1 MQSSLRNQLN
11 KLKENQKSAPT
22 LPYKAQSS
30 LLFDF
35 KYTNVID
42 VETIYEIG
50 YEGLIELSKI
60 DENFTKYFKT
70 LFEPTS
76 KYFNREMSD
85 NTEINK
91 KDKELKSILVYL
103 SKYFHN
109 QNSHQVMEY
118 LIKVYKV
125 NIYLTEY
132 FILPFICYYNNTVF
146 LKMIQNINYKEN
158 TQFEFMQ
165 EYAKNGIL
173 IHKND
178 IIKYLCDSTHFNF
191 LVKIIEFYIKNVSL
205 NVYEYYEF
213 ILDILEYKINN
224 IESIKKDK
232 DINFFN
238 ILIKII
244 NYINKNFNTLE
255 EQNYSKYLKRYQ
267 ILFDTIL
274 KKINLSNDIIKA
286 LTNDMIINIFKKCN
300 INQIYSLLTLN
311 KILSKKFFENNN
323 NSNEILYK
331 NEAIEVLAKELEDS
345 DEIKEYFINNKNDTE
360 YFIYELILANI
371 KEKNNNIRPILILYF
386 EDVENIENLLLL
398 IYKNNKNSK
407 EIANI
412 IFNVLEDINQNNL
425 NKAFIKLYKKRKI
438 TDLPI
443 KNDNMNIYISLLSSS
458 IPQVISALNQLN
470 SDSNKLKDENIIN
483 SLASKFNF
491 NDDETILNLILN
503 LKNFD
508 LKRIS
513 KDIYEFYINMMKNF
527 NMNKYSESFKINI
540 ENTLNKIYE
549 NNPNIIFNIYSKI
562 IFNKNSFKI
571 KSLEDDL
578 IKNKKLFIEQLISLV
593 KTSKERNRALNIKNI
608 FNYFESFFKT
618 KIIDE
623 EELNLIESL
632 LSEPNLYLLYDNL
645 FSNILKGYI
654 LYISKFDKKF
664 THIVTLYEIINKN
677 KDNFNTF
684 FNELISTHFSNTN
697 QQQVFL
703 AYLLLIYNNESNNN
717 INNKLLLNYT
727 FDILKNTKKQ
737 DFILSIALLFHIN
750 EISLD
755 SFSLY
760 FNIKRDITFNKLLS
774 IAYVDNKKLTNISFD
789 KNIINSVKK
798 LYENINNDKNE
809 LRINKNYLRRLFE
822 SKLINLEDLYFI
834 INILLIDNEDN
845 MNENLENDF
854 VKIIIKILSLFTK
867 NESFDIKSKNNQ
879 KTFMNIIEKSFK
891 IKNDIICNI
900 LIKNFIRYYPEL
912 INELIY
918 FLVELKNQNK
928 TNNFIISEDIVKIL
942 FEKGFDLSLLKGEE
956 ELFTI
961 IKFCL
966 NNNISPYSLNIK
978 SIEQKLILKYL
989 NYIQKEF
996 IELSKLDESQIIY
1009 FYKILLIN
1017 PIEVNREILIKTFN
1031 ILAST
1036 ENININI
1043 CYSIF
1048 SLLKNLSKIS
1058 KEDKDILINEFPQII
1073 TKLISV
1079 LNLENNFNYEEEK
1092 KIQLILSSSNIIC
1105 IKCEKE
1111 DNKKNKII
1119 LDCYQEIIKSNLPQT
1134 IQNEIFNIIFECIID
1149 FINEINIINEEFYYE
1164 YIQTIIKHP
1173 FMEYNNKIIL
1183 DLLKTKIIKNKNKAN
1198 AFLFYVLY
1206 ETFLNKKIEVF
1217 NEIIYNKENKDGYTL
1232 YEWMKIM
1239 ECILLLKNTQDN
1251 IVYELISNIIISLIK
1266 DKKDKMN
1273 LEEEIDNENKTS
1285 EIILNIITFLFNK
1298 NKDLT
1303 EKIINLAKQENLL
1316 SNIFITMYSIK
1327 DKYNK
1332 SKNYILS
1339 KIISYISTKDENL
1352 YEYILNKIILEN
1364 QEKKYENLIYI
1375 YQLMMKL
1382 ANKKNNNILDL
1393 LKKSLEKI
1401 ISVDLKAS
1409 PQNKDSIFYT
1419 YNFTIYKYLIH
1430 ISNLYDMTLL
1440 SSFNK
1445 FTPLFIESMKTIKKD
1460 QKKLKK
1466 KAENENEEITL
1477 IKDNAKLI
1485 YEDLNLLTD
1494 GNLCN
1499 YLSPFLKDLIE
1510 AIISVNLD
1518 TFKPILARI
1527 ASKNE
1532 FDLNFNAVI
1541 LNKAKI
1547 NPLLL
1552 YYFQMT
1558 IESGDKLT
1566 FADMHKEIIKFF
1578 IQIMHEKQK
1587 YIKEITDCLNSFILK
1602 INEKQLKEIFSLLLS
1617 YLNEKDENK
1626 EYILSNSIIIL
1637 QIFNTLL
1644 NVIHDIFVENYF
1656 TKYKNIIVQLIH
1668 LSDSFIF
1675 KEDESNI
1682 SKLGEKHER
1691 TIDVNNN
1698 DFSYYKLSGLL
1709 LENIKLNFKYSKG
1722 KLLVET
1728 QEELFDPIIEQYK
1741 LSQNKEKMNEYY
1753 ENSIKECI
1761 LEMFKNIQ
1769 SDDLFKELNDELLN
1783 LIRED
1788 SYITKLLVL
1797 KTITVS
1803 LETLKERYLTQIG
1816 DIIPYVSELLEDS
1829 NTEVKKSSVE
1839 LLQYIEK
1846 LTGESYQTYLE

>member
-1 MQSSLRNQLN
+1 M
-11 KLKENQKSAPT
+11 
-22 LPYKAQSS
+22 
-30 LLFDF
+30 
-35 KYTNVID
+35 
-42 VETIYEIG
+42 
-50 YEGLIELSKI
+50 
-60 DENFTKYFKT
+60 
-70 LFEPTS
+70 
-76 KYFNREMSD
+76 
-85 NTEINK
+85 
-91 KDKELKSILVYL
+91 
-103 SKYFHN
+103 
-109 QNSHQVMEY
+109 
-118 LIKVYKV
+118 
-125 NIYLTEY
+125 
-132 FILPFICYYNNTVF
+132 
-146 LKMIQNINYKEN
+146 
-158 TQFEFMQ
+158 
-165 EYAKNGIL
+165 
-173 IHKND
+173 
-178 IIKYLCDSTHFNF
+178 
-191 LVKIIEFYIKNVSL
+191 
-205 NVYEYYEF
+205 
-213 ILDILEYKINN
+213 
-224 IESIKKDK
+224 
-232 DINFFN
+232 
-238 ILIKII
+238 
-244 NYINKNFNTLE
+244 
-255 EQNYSKYLKRYQ
+255 
-267 ILFDTIL
+267 
-274 KKINLSNDIIKA
+274 
-286 LTNDMIINIFKKCN
+286 
-300 INQIYSLLTLN
+300 
-311 KILSKKFFENNN
+311 
-323 NSNEILYK
+323 
-331 NEAIEVLAKELEDS
+331 
-345 DEIKEYFINNKNDTE
+345 
-360 YFIYELILANI
+360 
-371 KEKNNNIRPILILYF
+371 
-386 EDVENIENLLLL
+386 
-398 IYKNNKNSK
+398 
-407 EIANI
+407 
-412 IFNVLEDINQNNL
+412 
-425 NKAFIKLYKKRKI
+425 
-438 TDLPI
+438 
-443 KNDNMNIYISLLSSS
+443 
-458 IPQVISALNQLN
+458 
-470 SDSNKLKDENIIN
+470 
-483 SLASKFNF
+483 
-491 NDDETILNLILN
+491 
-503 LKNFD
+503 
-508 LKRIS
+508 
-513 KDIYEFYINMMKNF
+513 
-527 NMNKYSESFKINI
+527 
-540 ENTLNKIYE
+540 
-549 NNPNIIFNIYSKI
+549 
-562 IFNKNSFKI
+562 
-571 KSLEDDL
+571 
-578 IKNKKLFIEQLISLV
+578 
-593 KTSKERNRALNIKNI
+593 
-608 FNYFESFFKT
+608 
-618 KIIDE
+618 
-623 EELNLIESL
+623 
-632 LSEPNLYLLYDNL
+632 
-645 FSNILKGYI
+645 
-654 LYISKFDKKF
+654 
-664 THIVTLYEIINKN
+664 
-677 KDNFNTF
+677 
-684 FNELISTHFSNTN
+684 
-697 QQQVFL
+697 
-703 AYLLLIYNNESNNN
+703 IYNNESNNN

-774 IAYVDNKKLTNISFD
+774 IAYADDKKLTNISFD

-798 LYENINNDKNE
+798 LYENVNNDKNE

-1111 DNKKNKII
+1111 DYKKNKII

-1217 NEIIYNKENKDGYTL
+1217 NEIIYNKENKDGNTL

-1251 IVYELISNIIISLIK
+1251 IVYELISNITISLIK

-1273 LEEEIDNENKTS
+1273 LEEEIDNESKTS

-1316 SNIFITMYSIK
+1316 SNIFITMYLIK

-1339 KIISYISTKDENL
+1339 KIISYISSKDENL

-1445 FTPLFIESMKTIKKD
+1445 FIPLFIESMKTIKKD

-1485 YEDLNLLTD
+1485 YDDLNLLTD

-1617 YLNEKDENK
+1617 FINEKNEDK

>member
-1 MQSSLRNQLN
+1 M
-11 KLKENQKSAPT
+11 
-22 LPYKAQSS
+22 
-30 LLFDF
+30 
-35 KYTNVID
+35 
-42 VETIYEIG
+42 
-50 YEGLIELSKI
+50 
-60 DENFTKYFKT
+60 
-70 LFEPTS
+70 
-76 KYFNREMSD
+76 
-85 NTEINK
+85 
-91 KDKELKSILVYL
+91 
-103 SKYFHN
+103 
-109 QNSHQVMEY
+109 
-118 LIKVYKV
+118 
-125 NIYLTEY
+125 
-132 FILPFICYYNNTVF
+132 
-146 LKMIQNINYKEN
+146 
-158 TQFEFMQ
+158 
-165 EYAKNGIL
+165 
-173 IHKND
+173 
-178 IIKYLCDSTHFNF
+178 
-191 LVKIIEFYIKNVSL
+191 
-205 NVYEYYEF
+205 
-213 ILDILEYKINN
+213 
-224 IESIKKDK
+224 ESIKKDK

-286 LTNDMIINIFKKCN
+286 LTNDMFINIFKKCN

-654 LYISKFDKKF
+654 LYISKLDKKF

-774 IAYVDNKKLTNISFD
+774 ITYVDNKKLTNISFD

-918 FLVELKNQNK
+918 LLVELKNQNK

-1217 NEIIYNKENKDGYTL
+1217 NEIIYNKDNKDGYSL

-1273 LEEEIDNENKTS
+1273 LEDEIDNENKTS

-1339 KIISYISTKDENL
+1339 KIISYISAKDENL

-1419 YNFTIYKYLIH
+1419 YNFTIHKYLIH

-1445 FTPLFIESMKTIKKD
+1445 FIPLFIESMKTIKKD

-1485 YEDLNLLTD
+1485 YDDLNLLTD

>member
-11 KLKENQKSAPT
+11 KLKEGQRSAPT

-35 KYTNVID
+35 KYVNAID

-76 KYFNREMSD
+76 KYFNRDMSD
-85 NTEINK
+85 SDEINK

-103 SKYFHN
+103 SKYFN
-109 QNSHQVMEY
+109 DKNSHQVIEY

-125 NIYLTEY
+125 NIYLSEY
-132 FILPFICYYNNTVF
+132 FILPFLCYYNNTVF

-158 TQFEFMQ
+158 TQFEFM
-165 EYAKNGIL
+165 EEFAKKGIL

-191 LVKIIEFYIKNVSL
+191 LIKIVEFYIKNISL
-205 NVYEYYEF
+205 TVFEYYEF
-213 ILDILEYKINN
+213 ILDIIEYKINN
-224 IESIKKDK
+224 MENIKKDK

-238 ILIKII
+238 VLIKII
-244 NYINKNFNTLE
+244 NYINKNFNALE
-255 EQNYSKYLKRYQ
+255 EQNYSKYLQRYQ
-267 ILFDTIL
+267 ILFDIIL

-286 LTNDMIINIFKKCN
+286 LANDMIINIFKKCN

-311 KILSKKFFENNN
+311 KILSKKFFENNSN
-323 NSNEILYK
+323 NNNESLYK
-331 NEAIEVLAKELEDS
+331 NETIEVLSTQLEDK
-345 DEIKEYFINNKNDTE
+345 DEIKEYFTNNKIDTQ
-360 YFIYELILANI
+360 YFIYELILQNYQ
-371 KEKNNNIRPILILYF
+371 EKKSDIRGILVLFF

-398 IYKNNKNSK
+398 IYQKHKNSK
-407 EIANI
+407 DIANI
-412 IFNVLEDINQNNL
+412 FLDVLEDVNQNNL

-443 KNDNMNIYISLLSSS
+443 KNDNMNIYISLLSSNV
-458 IPQVISALNQLN
+458 PQVISALNQLN
-470 SDSNKLKDENIIN
+470 SDKDKLKDENIIN
-483 SLASKFNF
+483 ALASKFIF
-491 NDDETILNLILN
+491 NDDENILNLILN
-503 LKNFD
+503 LNNFSIEN
-508 LKRIS
+508 IS
-513 KDIYEFYINMMKNF
+513 KDIFEFYINMMKHF
-527 NMNKYSESFKINI
+527 NMNKYSESFKLNI
-540 ENTLNKIYE
+540 ENTLNKIYT
-549 NNPNIIFNIYSKI
+549 NNQNIIYDIYSKI
-562 IFNKNSFKI
+562 IFNKNIFKI
-571 KSLEDDL
+571 KSLEDKL
-578 IKNKKLFIEQLISLV
+578 ITNKKEFIIQLSSLL
-593 KTSKERNRALNIKNI
+593 KSSKERNRGINLKNI
-608 FNYFESFFKT
+608 FNYFESYFKT
-618 KIIDE
+618 EITDE
-623 EELNLIESL
+623 EELSLIESL
-632 LSEPNLYLLYDNL
+632 LSEPNLYLFYDNL

-654 LYISKFDKKF
+654 TYISKFPKKF
-664 THIVTLYEIINKN
+664 NHIVTIYEIINKN

-684 FNELISTHFSNTN
+684 FNQLISVHFSNIN

-703 AYLLLIYNNESNNN
+703 AYLLLIYSNESNNN
-717 INNKLLLNYT
+717 KLLLEYA
-727 FDILKNTKKQ
+727 FDILKNAKKQ

-755 SFSLY
+755 SFPFY
-760 FNIKRDITFNKLLS
+760 FNIKRDTTFNKLS
-774 IAYVDNKKLTNISFD
+774 CINYPENKKLVNINFE
-789 KNIINSVKK
+789 KGIITSVKK

-834 INILLIDNEDN
+834 INILLTDNEDI
-845 MNENLENDF
+845 MNENISENF
-854 VKIIIKILSLFTK
+854 IKIIIKILSLFTK
-867 NESFDIKSKNNQ
+867 NEKFETKQNNNK
-879 KTFMNIIEKSFK
+879 KTFMDIIEKSFK
-891 IKNDIICNI
+891 IKNDIICNL
-900 LIKNFIRYYPEL
+900 LIKNFIRYYPDS

-928 TNNFIISEDIVKIL
+928 TNNFIISEDIVNIL
-942 FEKGFDLSLLKGEE
+942 FENGFDISLLKGEE
-956 ELFTI
+956 ELFII
-961 IKFCL
+961 IKFCAD
-966 NNNISPYSLNIK
+966 NNISPFALNIK
-978 SIEQKLILKYL
+978 SFEQKLILKYL
-989 NYIQKEF
+989 EFIQKEF
-996 IELSKLDESQIIY
+996 VELSKLDESQIIY

-1017 PIEVNREILIKTFN
+1017 PIEVNKEILLKTFN
-1031 ILAST
+1031 ILLAT

-1048 SLLKNLSKIS
+1048 SLIKILPIIS
-1058 KEDKDILINEFPQII
+1058 NEEKEILVKEFPKII

-1079 LNLENNFNYEEEK
+1079 LNIENSFNYEEEK
-1092 KIQLILSSSNIIC
+1092 KIQLIFSSSNLLC
-1105 IKCEKE
+1105 IKCDKE
-1111 DNKKNKII
+1111 ESKKNKIL
-1119 LDCYQEIIKSNLPQT
+1119 LDSYQEIMNSRLSQSIK
-1134 IQNEIFNIIFECIID
+1134 NEIFNIIFESILEY
-1149 FINEINIINEEFYYE
+1149 INQINIINEEFYFE

-1173 FMEYNNKIIL
+1173 FNEYNDKIIL
-1183 DLLKTKIIKNKNKAN
+1183 DLLNSNIIKNKNKAT
-1198 AFLFYVLY
+1198 AFLFYAEY
-1206 ETFLNKKIEVF
+1206 ETFNNKKHEVF
-1217 NEIIYNKENKDGYTL
+1217 NEIIYSKENKINYTL
-1232 YEWMKIM
+1232 YDWMKIT
-1239 ECILLLKNTQDN
+1239 ECLLTLKNTQEN
-1251 IVYELISNIIISLIK
+1251 TVYELISNIIISLIK

-1273 LEEEIDNENKTS
+1273 LEEEENENKTA

-1298 NKDLT
+1298 NKELS

-1339 KIISYISTKDENL
+1339 KIISYISSKDEYL
-1352 YEYILNKIILEN
+1352 YEYILNNIILEN
-1364 QEKKYENLIYI
+1364 MEKKYENLIYVYRLLI
-1375 YQLMMKL
+1375 KL
-1382 ANKKNNNILDL
+1382 SNKKNNNILDL
-1393 LKKSLEKI
+1393 LKKTLDKI

-1409 PQNKDSIFYT
+1409 PANKDSIFYSN
-1419 YNFTIYKYLIH
+1419 YFTICKYLIH
-1430 ISNLYDMTLL
+1430 IYNLYDITLL
-1440 SSFNK
+1440 SYFNQ
-1445 FTPLFIESMKTIKKD
+1445 FIPLFIESMKSIKKD
-1460 QKKLKK
+1460 QKKLAKK
-1466 KAENENEEITL
+1466 EENIEISL
-1477 IKDNAKLI
+1477 IKDNAEIIK
-1485 YEDLNLLTD
+1485 EDLDLLTD

-1499 YLSPFLKDLIE
+1499 YLSPFLKDIIE
-1510 AIISVNLD
+1510 AIISLNLD
-1518 TFKPILARI
+1518 IFKPILSRI

-1532 FDLNFNAVI
+1532 FDLNFNAII
-1541 LNKAKI
+1541 LNKSKL

-1578 IQIMHEKQK
+1578 IQIMQEKQK
-1587 YIKEITDCLNSFILK
+1587 YINDIINCLNCFILK

-1626 EYILSNSIIIL
+1626 EYILSNSIIVL

-1656 TKYKNIIVQLIH
+1656 TKYKNVIIQLIH

-1675 KEDESNI
+1675 KEGEYIPN
-1682 SKLGEKHER
+1682 KLGKKHER
-1691 TIDVNNN
+1691 MNETSNE
-1698 DFSYYKLSGLL
+1698 DFNYYKLSSLL

-1741 LSQNKEKMNEYY
+1741 LSQDKEKMEQYY
-1753 ENSIKECI
+1753 NNSIKDCV

-1788 SYITKLLVL
+1788 SYVTKLLVL

-1829 NTEVKKSSVE
+1829 NTEVKKCSVD